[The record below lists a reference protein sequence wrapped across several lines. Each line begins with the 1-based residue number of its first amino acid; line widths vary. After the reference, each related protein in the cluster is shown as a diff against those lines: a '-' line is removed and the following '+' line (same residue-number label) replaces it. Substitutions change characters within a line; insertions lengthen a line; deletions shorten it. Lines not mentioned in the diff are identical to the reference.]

1 MKESLKFFNY
11 FFTVQNPVGNRIVL
25 LIMDVY
31 RLAKQVYFHSTDF
44 SVIFNDLEILRY
56 VLYIVSDVQTGTVMF
71 ALSGNHD

>member
-1 MKESLKFFNY
+1 
-11 FFTVQNPVGNRIVL
+11 
-25 LIMDVY
+25 MDVY